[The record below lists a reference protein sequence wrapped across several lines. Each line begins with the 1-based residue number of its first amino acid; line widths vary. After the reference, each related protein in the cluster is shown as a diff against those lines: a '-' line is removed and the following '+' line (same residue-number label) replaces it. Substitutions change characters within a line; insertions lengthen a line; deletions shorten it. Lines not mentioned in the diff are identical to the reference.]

1 MKTKF
6 LILFFTI
13 FSSLAFLQEEKPDSA
28 LSLDQLLELVQKG
41 KFAESEEAI
50 FAGGCFWCLEHDLE
64 KLDGVVSAES
74 GYSGGD
80 LINPTYQDHSGHQE
94 VVKVIFDSDI
104 ISYKDLLKQYWVN
117 IDPFDNNG
125 QFCDRGDSYKPVIF
139 TSNQEQK
146 RDAKESQETISVG
159 LNIPLEQL
167 KVDIVESKVFWLAE
181 NYQQDF
187 AVKNPLK
194 YNFYRTSCGR
204 DNRLKKVWG
213 EYKN

>member
-1 MKTKF
+1 M
-6 LILFFTI
+6 LL
-13 FSSLAFLQEEKPDSA
+13 
-28 LSLDQLLELVQKG
+28 QLLIAFPVKA
-41 KFAESEEAI
+41 FAESEEAI

-80 LINPTYQDHSGHQE
+80 LTNPTYENHIGHQE
-94 VVKVIFDSDI
+94 VVKVVFDPDV

-117 IDPFDNNG
+117 IDPFDDEG
-125 QFCDRGDSYKPVIF
+125 QFCDRGNSYKPVIF
-139 TSNQEQK
+139 ISNQEQES
-146 RDAKESQETISVG
+146 DAYESQETISLA

-167 KVDIVESKVFWLAE
+167 KVDIIDSKDFWIAE
-181 NYQQDF
+181 KYHQDF

-194 YNFYRTSCGR
+194 YNFYRSSCGR

-213 EYKN
+213 EYK

>member
-1 MKTKF
+1 MISMNKIF
-6 LILFFTI
+6 RRLIV
-13 FSSLAFLQEEKPDSA
+13 FSILL
-28 LSLDQLLELVQKG
+28 QLLIASPLQT
-41 KFAESEEAI
+41 FAESEEAI

-94 VVKVIFDSDI
+94 VVKVIFDTDI

-117 IDPFDNNG
+117 IDPFDNKG

-181 NYQQDF
+181 NYHQDF

-213 EYKN
+213 EYKY

>member
-1 MKTKF
+1 MITMTKIF
-6 LILFFTI
+6 RKLIVSFMLLQVLIFFP
-13 FSSLAFLQEEKPDSA
+13 LQT
-28 LSLDQLLELVQKG
+28 
-41 KFAESEEAI
+41 FAESEEAI

-64 KLDGVVSAES
+64 ELDGVVNAES

-80 LINPTYQDHSGHQE
+80 LSNPTYENHIGHQE

-104 ISYKDLLKQYWVN
+104 ISYKDLLKQYWFN
-117 IDPFDNNG
+117 IDPFDNKG

-139 TSNQEQK
+139 TSNEEQE
-146 RDAKESQETISVG
+146 RDAKDSQENISIL

-167 KVDIVESKVFWLAE
+167 KVDILESKVFWLAE
-181 NYQQDF
+181 KYHQDF
-187 AVKNPLK
+187 AVRNPLK

-213 EYKN
+213 KYS

>member
-1 MKTKF
+1 MISMNKIF
-6 LILFFTI
+6 RRLIV
-13 FSSLAFLQEEKPDSA
+13 FSILL
-28 LSLDQLLELVQKG
+28 QLLIACPLQA
-41 KFAESEEAI
+41 FAESEEAI

-94 VVKVIFDSDI
+94 VVKVVFDSDI

-181 NYQQDF
+181 NYHQDF

>member
-1 MKTKF
+1 MISMNKIF
-6 LILFFTI
+6 RRLIV
-13 FSSLAFLQEEKPDSA
+13 FSILL
-28 LSLDQLLELVQKG
+28 QLLIASPLQA
-41 KFAESEEAI
+41 FAESEEAI

-167 KVDIVESKVFWLAE
+167 KVDIVESKVFWVAE
-181 NYQQDF
+181 NYHQDF

-213 EYKN
+213 EYKY

>member
-1 MKTKF
+1 MISMNKIF
-6 LILFFTI
+6 RRLIV
-13 FSSLAFLQEEKPDSA
+13 FSILL
-28 LSLDQLLELVQKG
+28 QLLIACPLQA
-41 KFAESEEAI
+41 FAESEEAI

-80 LINPTYQDHSGHQE
+80 LINPTYKDHSGHQE

-181 NYQQDF
+181 NYHQDF

-213 EYKN
+213 EYKY

>member
-1 MKTKF
+1 MIPMTKIF
-6 LILFFTI
+6 RRLIITFI
-13 FSSLAFLQEEKPDSA
+13 
-28 LSLDQLLELVQKG
+28 LLNLLIVYPLKA
-41 KFAESEEAI
+41 FAESQEAL

-80 LINPTYQDHSGHQE
+80 LINPTYENHSGHQE
-94 VVKVIFDSDI
+94 VVKVSFDSEI
-104 ISYKDLLKQYWVN
+104 ISYKDLLKQYWFN

-146 RDAKESQETISVG
+146 REAKETQKNISVA
-159 LNIPLEQL
+159 LNLPVDQL
-167 KVDIVESKVFWLAE
+167 KVDIADSKFFWAAE
-181 NYQQDF
+181 KYHQDF

-204 DNRLKKVWG
+204 DDRLKKYGV
-213 EYKN
+213 NINSN

>member
-1 MKTKF
+1 MLLQV
-6 LILFFTI
+6 LIFFP
-13 FSSLAFLQEEKPDSA
+13 LQT
-28 LSLDQLLELVQKG
+28 
-41 KFAESEEAI
+41 FAESEEAI

-64 KLDGVVSAES
+64 ELDGVVNAES

-80 LINPTYQDHSGHQE
+80 LSNPTYENHIGHQE

-104 ISYKDLLKQYWVN
+104 ISYKDLLKQYWFN
-117 IDPFDNNG
+117 IDPFDNKG

-139 TSNQEQK
+139 TSNEEQE
-146 RDAKESQETISVG
+146 RDAKDSQENISIL

-167 KVDIVESKVFWLAE
+167 KVDILESKVFWLAE
-181 NYQQDF
+181 KYHQDF
-187 AVKNPLK
+187 AVRNPLK

-213 EYKN
+213 KYS

>member
-1 MKTKF
+1 MNKIFRRLIAF
-6 LILFFTI
+6 LIL
-13 FSSLAFLQEEKPDSA
+13 L
-28 LSLDQLLELVQKG
+28 QLLIASPVKA
-41 KFAESEEAI
+41 FAESEEAI

-80 LINPTYQDHSGHQE
+80 LTNPTYENHIGHQE
-94 VVKVIFDSDI
+94 VVKVIFDPDV

-117 IDPFDNNG
+117 IDPFDDEG
-125 QFCDRGDSYKPVIF
+125 QFCDRGNSYKPVIF
-139 TSNQEQK
+139 ISNQEQES
-146 RDAKESQETISVG
+146 DAYESQETISLA

-167 KVDIVESKVFWLAE
+167 KVDIIDSKDFWIAE
-181 NYQQDF
+181 KYHQDF

-194 YNFYRTSCGR
+194 YNFYRSSCGR

-213 EYKN
+213 EYK

>member
-1 MKTKF
+1 MITMTKIF
-6 LILFFTI
+6 RKLIVSCMLLQVLIFFP
-13 FSSLAFLQEEKPDSA
+13 LQT
-28 LSLDQLLELVQKG
+28 
-41 KFAESEEAI
+41 FAESEEAI

-64 KLDGVVSAES
+64 ELDGVVNAES

-80 LINPTYQDHSGHQE
+80 LSNPTYENHIGHQE

-104 ISYKDLLKQYWVN
+104 ISYKDLLKQYWFN
-117 IDPFDNNG
+117 IDPFDNKG

-139 TSNQEQK
+139 TSNEEQE
-146 RDAKESQETISVG
+146 RDAKDSQENISIL

-167 KVDIVESKVFWLAE
+167 KVDILESKVFWLAE
-181 NYQQDF
+181 KYHQDF
-187 AVKNPLK
+187 AVRNPLK

-213 EYKN
+213 KYS

>member
-1 MKTKF
+1 MISMNKIF
-6 LILFFTI
+6 RRLIV
-13 FSSLAFLQEEKPDSA
+13 FSILL
-28 LSLDQLLELVQKG
+28 QLLIACPLQA
-41 KFAESEEAI
+41 FAESEEAI

-146 RDAKESQETISVG
+146 RDAEESQETISVG

-181 NYQQDF
+181 NYHQDF

-213 EYKN
+213 EYKY